1 MYENIQL
8 FSKYILNHCYLIFLK
23 NAIQGPKNS
32 SLMMNSS
39 AAFFMIVHCKFAMT
53 FYSTQLSDMLC
64 YELPMSANSES
75 SETLLTLKKTNENP
89 TLKIKEMISNV
100 LVYNFHNL
108 TSQERL
114 FIFVSNTARSTLAD
128 NVTKY
133 DTFSITELFPN
144 ANWLEREI
152 AELHGALFGYKRDVR
167 NLMLTY
173 GDNTNPFQKY
183 FPSVGLYELF
193 YDSRSDLITQ
203 TENDVQ
209 N

>member
-1 MYENIQL
+1 M
-8 FSKYILNHCYLIFLK
+8 STTST
-23 NAIQGPKNS
+23 S
-32 SLMMNSS
+32 S
-39 AAFFMIVHCKFAMT
+39 
-53 FYSTQLSDMLC
+53 SDTISQVK
-64 YELPMSANSES
+64 ELVN
-75 SETLLTLKKTNENP
+75 
-89 TLKIKEMISNV
+89 NV

-114 FIFVSNTARSTLAD
+114 FLFVSNTARVGKSD
-128 NVTKY
+128 NVSKY
-133 DTFSITELFPN
+133 DTFSIAELFPN

-183 FPSVGLYELF
+183 FPSIGIYELF

-203 TENDVQ
+203 TANDAQ